1 MKTVLLAVSL
11 LLAASAM
18 ANGIHYNEEHQG
30 YTKHTIKTI
39 HPQYRKNEKHFA
51 RVISSRAIYRNVTV
65 YRTCPLHTQRMFVN
79 GGRHLTLSSTV
90 PGAIVHAAFGKPH
103 KREQHCKK
111 VVKRFVG
118 YKNVAYWRGRKIV
131 EISQRPLK
139 RVRVDLND
147 RYAKR

>member
-18 ANGIHYNEEHQG
+18 ASGAHNNEEHQR
-30 YTKHTIKTI
+30 YTEHNVKTI
-39 HPQYRKNEKHFA
+39 HPRYKKQERHFA
-51 RVISSRAIYRNVTV
+51 RVISSRPIYKNVTT
-65 YRTCPLHTQRMFVN
+65 YRTCPPHAKPMFVN
-79 GGRHLTLSSTV
+79 GGQHLTLSSSV
-90 PGAIVHAAFGKPH
+90 PGAVVYAAFGKPH
-103 KREQHCKK
+103 QREQHCKK

-118 YKNVAYWRGRKIV
+118 YKNVAYWHGRKIV

-147 RYAKR
+147 RYAQR